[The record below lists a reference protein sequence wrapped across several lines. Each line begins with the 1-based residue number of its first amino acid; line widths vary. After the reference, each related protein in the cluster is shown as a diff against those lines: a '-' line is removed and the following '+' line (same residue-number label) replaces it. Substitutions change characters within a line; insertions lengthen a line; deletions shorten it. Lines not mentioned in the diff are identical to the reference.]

1 MPDVWEAKWW
11 DAWQAF
17 GTVGAVAIA
26 LLLALYEGVRA
37 RRAERALASEREQ
50 RLKSDRFATAA
61 LVSAWI
67 ETQYEP
73 SRDGTHYLRRGTL
86 HLANESNE
94 PVFDVHVV
102 VGVGQPVV
110 QLGPLAVPT
119 PIPVLPPRRHR
130 SWDISLGLLAFGG
143 GLQIP
148 SDPVAKIYFSDA
160 QQVRWKRDFEGRL
173 GELDVGQPEQR
184 PTEDEGVEQLG
195 HPSNSFNPI
204 WTAMAFLNLI
214 RRDDPPA
221 TASEL
226 APYLAEKASGWDT
239 LDDSGV
245 RVLGEDLADYGMAA
259 HAWYPAPQVA
269 YVRLVHEGGQ
279 NIVTSAAGYIEVR
292 AQIMTLVFYSGLG
305 WRVFSVGSGAT
316 EPDWI
321 EFPPGTITDDPR
333 RFGPANET
341 SSPSN

>member
-26 LLLALYEGVRA
+26 LVLALYEGVRA
-37 RRAERALASEREQ
+37 RRAEKALASEREQ
-50 RLKSDRFATAA
+50 RLKSERFATAA
-61 LVSAWI
+61 LVSAWV

-73 SRDGTHYLRRGTL
+73 YPDGTHYLRRGTL

-94 PVFDVHVV
+94 PVFDVHVD

-110 QLGPLAVPT
+110 QIGPLAVPT

-160 QQVRWKRDFEGRL
+160 HQVRWKRDFEGRL
-173 GELDVGQPEQR
+173 SELVVGQQEQR
-184 PTEDEGVEQLG
+184 PTEDEGVQQLG

-204 WTAMAFLNLI
+204 WTAMGFLNLI

-226 APYLAEKASGWDT
+226 APYLAENASGWNA
-239 LDDSGV
+239 LDDSAIQA
-245 RVLGEDLADYGMAA
+245 LGEELAEYGMAA

-269 YVRLVHEGGQ
+269 YVRLVQEEDQ
-279 NIVTSAAGYIEVR
+279 DLVPSAAGYVEVR
-292 AQIMTLVFYSGLG
+292 ARVMTLVFYSGLG
-305 WRVFSVGSGAT
+305 WRVFSVGAGAT

-321 EFPPGTITDDPR
+321 EFPPGTISDDPR
-333 RFGPANET
+333 RLG
-341 SSPSN
+341 

>member
-26 LLLALYEGVRA
+26 LVLALYEGVRA
-37 RRAERALASEREQ
+37 RRAEKALASEREQ
-50 RLKSDRFATAA
+50 RLKSERFATAA
-61 LVSAWI
+61 LVSAWV

-73 SRDGTHYLRRGTL
+73 SPDGTHYLRRGTL

-94 PVFDVHVV
+94 PVFDVRVD

-110 QLGPLAVPT
+110 QIGPLAVPT

-160 QQVRWKRDFEGRL
+160 HQVRWKRDFEGRL
-173 GELDVGQPEQR
+173 RELVVGQQEQR
-184 PTEDEGVEQLG
+184 PTEDEGVQQLG

-204 WTAMAFLNLI
+204 WTAMGFLNLI
-214 RRDDPPA
+214 RRDGPPA

-226 APYLAEKASGWDT
+226 APYLAENASGWNA
-239 LDDSGV
+239 LDDSAIQA
-245 RVLGEDLADYGMAA
+245 LGDELAEYGMAA

-269 YVRLVHEGGQ
+269 YVRLVQEEDQDLGP
-279 NIVTSAAGYIEVR
+279 SAAGYVEVR
-292 AQIMTLVFYSGLG
+292 ARVMTLVFYSGLG
-305 WRVFSVGSGAT
+305 WRVFSVVLTPT
-316 EPDWI
+316 ENRAS
-321 EFPPGTITDDPR
+321 F
-333 RFGPANET
+333 AN
-341 SSPSN
+341 